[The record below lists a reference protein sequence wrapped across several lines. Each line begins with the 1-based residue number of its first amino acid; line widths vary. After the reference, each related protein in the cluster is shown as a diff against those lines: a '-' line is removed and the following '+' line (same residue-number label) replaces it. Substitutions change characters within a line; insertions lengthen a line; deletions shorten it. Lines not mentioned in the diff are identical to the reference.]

1 MMLKKIKKEENI
13 GLLNFWLGILEVR
26 LFNLF
31 DYVEEILLC

>member
-31 DYVEEILLC
+31 DYVDY

>member
-1 MMLKKIKKEENI
+1 MMLKKINKEGNI